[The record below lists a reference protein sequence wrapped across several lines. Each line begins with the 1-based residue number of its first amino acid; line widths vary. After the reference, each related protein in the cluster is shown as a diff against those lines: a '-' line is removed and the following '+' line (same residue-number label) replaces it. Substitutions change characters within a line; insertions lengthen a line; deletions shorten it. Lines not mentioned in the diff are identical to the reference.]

1 MLSQFIDLYYYFHNI
16 IMRYTFE
23 YILSACLNYH
33 ILTTITF
40 DLNNNVNTTW
50 LMSQMSWLK
59 VFQTN
64 QAKLDFQLIILTSQP
79 DLAG

>member
-33 ILTTITF
+33 ILVNITS
-40 DLNNNVNTTW
+40 DLNINVNTTW
-50 LMSQMSWLK
+50 LMSQTSWLN

-64 QAKLDFQLIILTSQP
+64 KAKLYF
-79 DLAG
+79 

>member
-33 ILTTITF
+33 ILVNITS
-40 DLNNNVNTTW
+40 DLNIDVNTTW
-50 LMSQMSWLK
+50 LMSQTSWLN

-64 QAKLDFQLIILTSQP
+64 KAKLYF
-79 DLAG
+79 